1 MKGKK
6 LIPYAVIVAAKNG
19 DSEAMSQILRH
30 YEPYIIR
37 CSKRTLYDEYGNQYQ
52 VVDEEI
58 KNRIQSK
65 LMYQIVYDFDP
76 FMRLTLLSMFP
87 LQSSKKSPLSRR
99 QKKKNNPEN
108 PCLWP

>member
-6 LIPYAVIVAAKNG
+6 LIPYAIIVAAKNG

-76 FMRLTLLSMFP
+76 F
-87 LQSSKKSPLSRR
+87 RR
-99 QKKKNNPEN
+99 PPQ
-108 PCLWP
+108 

>member
-1 MKGKK
+1 MKSKR
-6 LIPYAVIVAAKNG
+6 LIPYTVIVAAKGG
-19 DSEAMSQILRH
+19 DSEAMNCILRH
-30 YEPYIIR
+30 YEPHIIR

-76 FMRLTLLSMFP
+76 F
-87 LQSSKKSPLSRR
+87 RR
-99 QKKKNNPEN
+99 PPQ
-108 PCLWP
+108 